1 VFSNKTSSVSST
13 LVNLTTFRGLLQ
25 ADEIAVAYGQ
35 RAMPK
40 LVEVLSL
47 PDLSDAC
54 SIECL
59 QLLLSLI
66 GSQVTP
72 LSTASKALVIMHT

>member
-1 VFSNKTSSVSST
+1 MSST
-13 LVNLTTFRGLLQ
+13 FINITTFTWLLQ

-47 PDLSDAC
+47 PDLTDAC

-59 QLLLSLI
+59 QLLLSLFS
-66 GSQVTP
+66 SQVNL
-72 LSTASKALVIMHT
+72 LSTAPKALVITHT

>member
-1 VFSNKTSSVSST
+1 MFT
-13 LVNLTTFRGLLQ
+13 GLLQ

-59 QLLLSLI
+59 QLLLSLLS
-66 GSQVTP
+66 SQVTP
-72 LSTASKALVIMHT
+72 LSTAPGAHHHAYLKQVFDMPAASCEGILL

>member
-1 VFSNKTSSVSST
+1 MSSALIVIT
-13 LVNLTTFRGLLQ
+13 ILTGLLQ
-25 ADEIAVAYGQ
+25 ADEIALAYGQ

-59 QLLLSLI
+59 QLLLSLLS
-66 GSQVTP
+66 SQVTS
-72 LSTASKALVIMHT
+72 LSSAPKALIIMHT

>member
-1 VFSNKTSSVSST
+1 MRSALIVITI
-13 LVNLTTFRGLLQ
+13 LTGLLQ
-25 ADEIAVAYGQ
+25 ADEIALAYGQ

-54 SIECL
+54 RVECL
-59 QLLLSLI
+59 QLLLSLL

-72 LSTASKALVIMHT
+72 LSTALVTVHT

>member
-1 VFSNKTSSVSST
+1 MSSALIVIT
-13 LVNLTTFRGLLQ
+13 ILTGLLQ
-25 ADEIAVAYGQ
+25 ADEIALAYGQ

-54 SIECL
+54 RVECL
-59 QLLLSLI
+59 QLLLSLL

-72 LSTASKALVIMHT
+72 LSTALVTVHT

>member
-1 VFSNKTSSVSST
+1 MSSALIVIT
-13 LVNLTTFRGLLQ
+13 ILTGLLQ
-25 ADEIAVAYGQ
+25 ADEIALAYGQ

-54 SIECL
+54 RVECL
-59 QLLLSLI
+59 QLLLSLL

-72 LSTASKALVIMHT
+72 LSTALVTLHT

>member
-1 VFSNKTSSVSST
+1 MITGV
-13 LVNLTTFRGLLQ
+13 LQ
-25 ADEIAVAYGQ
+25 VDGIAVAYGQ

-59 QLLLSLI
+59 QLLLSLLS
-66 GSQVTP
+66 SQVTP
-72 LSTASKALVIMHT
+72 LSTAPKALIIMHTRSKLLTCQLQVVTASLR